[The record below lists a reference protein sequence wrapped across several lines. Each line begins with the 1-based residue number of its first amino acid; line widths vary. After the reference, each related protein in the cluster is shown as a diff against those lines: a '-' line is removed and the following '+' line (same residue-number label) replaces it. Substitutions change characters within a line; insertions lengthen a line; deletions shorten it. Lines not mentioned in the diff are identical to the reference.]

1 MSSHHCISSV
11 SAQRQSVVKHIRSY
25 VFDDINQ
32 IIDIDVIDFEQYFKT
47 VLYGKICTIVERVC
61 VQHDIKSYNVNVSL
75 KKFDC
80 LGKILKKENI
90 PEQYRHSGACY
101 RNSIVLSNTDL
112 LSFGQEYEVVIDL
125 SFQIRSIVS
134 YAIISV
140 EV

>member
-80 LGKILKKENI
+80 LGKILKKKTSQNNI
-90 PEQYRHSGACY
+90 DIQVLV
-101 RNSIVLSNTDL
+101 IVTVLFYQILTYYL
-112 LSFGQEYEVVIDL
+112 LDKNMKLLLI
-125 SFQIRSIVS
+125 
-134 YAIISV
+134 
-140 EV
+140 